1 MIGNVSNTDQQP
13 QRIPYG
19 ASAARQAVRGRKTMI
34 TLFIFGIICCFL
46 NKDETAEIAINAC
59 RAVQA

>member
-1 MIGNVSNTDQQP
+1 
-13 QRIPYG
+13 
-19 ASAARQAVRGRKTMI
+19 MI